1 MKRKLEVGVI
11 KKDDINENVIAV
23 GINTVSILFRDDS
36 DIPRYMENKSLN
48 MRLLEC
54 CNTILALNKNT

>member
-1 MKRKLEVGVI
+1 MKQKLEVGVI

-36 DIPRYMENKSLN
+36 DIPRRDTWKINL
-48 MRLLEC
+48 
-54 CNTILALNKNT
+54 